1 MMLWEMT
8 FLSIPS
14 LCLPP
19 VPSPLGSDSLQGLLP
34 NHLDRFFCGRF
45 LFQTF
50 SISPWGSLRGFCFFL
65 FNTAFTYTSRKLS
78 WGCSQP
84 CPSWIFSPMSLGVPG

>member
-8 FLSIPS
+8 FLSTPS

-34 NHLDRFFCGRF
+34 NHLDCCFCGTF
-45 LFQTF
+45 LFQTL
-50 SISPWGSLRGFCFFL
+50 SISPWGSFGGFCFFL
-65 FNTAFTYTSRKLS
+65 SNTALTSAFRRLS
-78 WGCSQP
+78 WGRGQP
-84 CPSWIFSPMSLGVPG
+84 CPPWMSSPMSLGVPG

>member
-65 FNTAFTYTSRKLS
+65 LTLLS
-78 WGCSQP
+78 PTRPGNSAGAVV
-84 CPSWIFSPMSLGVPG
+84 SPALHGYLVP